1 MNVRGW
7 TGSSALGVLGLALAG
22 PTVAG
27 DLEVD
32 LSAGVGITS
41 GNYGS
46 EYDIEE
52 TYVPVTVTATYGQ
65 VAVGLRVPYL
75 SVTTDTDDGSTTE
88 SGLGDVSASLTV
100 FDVLY
105 SEERRL
111 AVDLSGVFKFGT
123 ADADTQ
129 LGTGEND
136 FTVYLDAYKF
146 FDNVT
151 VLGTV
156 GYRWR
161 GEPPGTDLDDVLIG
175 SIGAAFFTENGA
187 MYGGMLDY
195 REATIVD
202 GDDVREARAFVTIPL
217 NDTWDVEGYV
227 FSGFTD
233 SSPDWGGG
241 VTLAA
246 DLSRFAMREPR

>member
-1 MNVRGW
+1 MSMRGW
-7 TGSSALGVLGLALAG
+7 IGSSALGVLGLAMAS
-22 PTVAG
+22 PTAAE
-27 DLEVD
+27 DLEVG
-32 LSAGVGITS
+32 LSTGGGFTS

-75 SVTTDTDDGSTTE
+75 SVTTGTDTGSITE
-88 SGLGDVSASLTV
+88 SGLGDVSASVTV
-100 FDVLY
+100 FDLLY
-105 SEERRL
+105 SAESRL
-111 AVDLSGVFKFGT
+111 ALDVSGVIKLGT

-151 VLGTV
+151 LLGTV

-161 GEPPGTDLDDVLIG
+161 GEPPGTELDDVLIG

-195 REATIVD
+195 RESSIVD
-202 GDDVREARAFVTIPL
+202 GDDVREARAFVTLPL

-241 VTLAA
+241 VTFAA